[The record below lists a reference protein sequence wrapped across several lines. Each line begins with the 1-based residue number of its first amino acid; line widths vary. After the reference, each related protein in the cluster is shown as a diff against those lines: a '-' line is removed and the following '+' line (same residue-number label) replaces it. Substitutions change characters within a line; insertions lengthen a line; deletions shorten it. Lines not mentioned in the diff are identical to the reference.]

1 MTRAFEEELFS
12 REETLKS
19 ERWYNRIMEG
29 NELTEILREIS
40 LLSVD
45 FISIIWYN
53 IYKEKE
59 RLP

>member
-19 ERWYNRIMEG
+19 GRWYNRIMEG